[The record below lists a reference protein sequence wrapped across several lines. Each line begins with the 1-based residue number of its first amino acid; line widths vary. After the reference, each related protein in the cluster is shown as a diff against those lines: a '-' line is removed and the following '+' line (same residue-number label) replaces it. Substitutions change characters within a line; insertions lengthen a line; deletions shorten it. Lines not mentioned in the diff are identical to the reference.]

1 MNGQIPAGASL
12 RFCIR
17 IGLASALLFPAVA
30 SALAEE
36 SCSLMAPASVLRPQA
51 YPRQTLYQRSKHSS
65 METVSPHAGLRVEIR
80 QDGCEDFITTRFT
93 LIVARGRERERT
105 EQEWIDFARAEIG
118 ALKTRDPQRFK
129 DLDAFLARA
138 HRIAPRKGVRA
149 ICRDGS
155 AADAG
160 ECSWDS
166 FGGYMI
172 SIGHDRDA
180 TTILVTE
187 YVSA

>member
-1 MNGQIPAGASL
+1 MSGRTPSGTGL
-12 RFCIR
+12 RLCSR
-17 IGLASALLFPAVA
+17 IGLASALFFLAEA
-30 SALAEE
+30 AALAGD
-36 SCSLMAPASVLRPQA
+36 SCSLMVPNPVLRALA
-51 YPRQTLYQRSKHSS
+51 YPRQTLVQRSKHTS

-93 LIVARGRERERT
+93 LIVAGGRERERT
-105 EQEWIDFARAEIG
+105 EQEWIDFARVELAG
-118 ALKTRDPQRFK
+118 LKTREPQRFK
-129 DLDAFLARA
+129 DLDAFLTRA
-138 HRIAPRKGVRA
+138 HGIAPRKGVRA

-166 FGGYMI
+166 LGGYTI
-172 SIGHDRDA
+172 SIGHVRGV
-180 TTILVTE
+180 TTISVTE